1 MGNYRCPQAVTGG
14 AEDPIRC
21 RASGMLCAHQKW
33 CVMEGRI
40 VLTAQAVRCPGRE
53 EDRERAFG
61 TDCAGGRSGAGE
73 ATGAETDGQ

>member
-1 MGNYRCPQAVTGG
+1 MAYRCPQAITGR
-14 AEDPIRC
+14 AREAIRC

-53 EDRERAFG
+53 EERERATR
-61 TDCAGGRSGAGE
+61 TDCTGGRDGAGE
-73 ATGAETDGQ
+73 TTGAETDRQ